1 MTIHPRPTPQHLDE
15 LVRACLMDVQHD
27 LAERSLAVT
36 RQMATDVPPLLMDP
50 DLMRE
55 ALGIIVGDVIRHATP
70 STRVRVTVKAG
81 RNAQM
86 VALKSAGQGLT
97 EVQREM
103 LFTGEAR
110 PGTLARA
117 RSIVDA
123 HGGVL
128 WANGKPGRGMTY
140 YLTLPPRA
148 GGAA

>member
-1 MTIHPRPTPQHLDE
+1 MTVEPRPTPQHLDE
-15 LVRACLMDVQHD
+15 LVRECLMDAQRD

-36 RQMATDVPPLLMDP
+36 RQMATDIPALPLDP

-55 ALGIIVGDVIRHATP
+55 ALGILVGEVIRHAAP
-70 STRVRVTVKAG
+70 ATRVRVTVKAG

-86 VALKSAGQGLT
+86 VALKSAGAGLT
-97 EVQREM
+97 DVQREM

-148 GGAA
+148 AGAA